1 MVLLSGQQKF
11 FIDDIVFDL
20 DATRAPQAFMM
31 RLSRPA
37 QLKYD
42 VARGNPYRKVALAMP
57 VEWLEQLA
65 DRDSPL
71 VTHLDQPQ
79 DLIKHL
85 TWSPDAQ
92 IVQLATQILAPPPQ
106 NSAAQTELF
115 RMSRGL
121 ELLRRSLM
129 VVPQTVTKPI
139 RDPHPISERIRLY
152 VLENLDGDL
161 SLPKI
166 ETDLGMNRRS
176 LQRHFKNGTGNTL
189 SDFIRSHRLT
199 RAHRALSEDGV
210 SISEAAYH
218 AGYAS
223 AENFSVAFQQAFGL
237 QPQQLRNGSF

>member
-1 MVLLSGQQKF
+1 
-11 FIDDIVFDL
+11 
-20 DATRAPQAFMM
+20 
-31 RLSRPA
+31 
-37 QLKYD
+37 
-42 VARGNPYRKVALAMP
+42 
-57 VEWLEQLA
+57 
-65 DRDSPL
+65 
-71 VTHLDQPQ
+71 
-79 DLIKHL
+79 
-85 TWSPDAQ
+85 
-92 IVQLATQILAPPPQ
+92 
-106 NSAAQTELF
+106 
-115 RMSRGL
+115 
-121 ELLRRSLM
+121 M

-189 SDFIRSHRLT
+189 SDFIRNHRLT